1 MKRRNN
7 WGLLLL
13 LGTAAAWLA
22 AGGGAGA
29 PWGRLIPGIAALLLA
44 GGFFFRKR
52 SSLPM
57 ALGGGMLLVWLDASV
72 GLQGLLVLGGALLFL
87 GALALLRRKKGASLT
102 PEDML
107 LGVAFLAMAL
117 HLAYILATPYSL
129 RSNDVSFLGAG
140 EGHLAYMEY
149 LLDHGFRLPDF
160 DPTTVWQFYHPPLH
174 HYLGA
179 FFLKLS
185 LLLGIPLEQGA
196 EQLQFLP
203 LLYSGFLL
211 LFSRRFFR
219 LMGLGGRGLLLA
231 FSLTALH
238 PVWILLSGNLNN
250 DLLSL
255 TLSLGALTQALAWYR
270 GRKTGDLLLSGLF
283 LGLSMAAKA
292 SGALLIPA
300 LGFLLAWAF
309 FREWGKKPWKLL
321 PAYGGFLLISVPIG
335 TAWALYNN
343 IRWGMPL
350 SYVAPQS
357 LASPEYLGGYSLLE
371 RFLPLDPGLFT
382 SPFRILGDPAQ
393 DYSVPLGL
401 LKTALFGEGAFF
413 PPGSLAFW
421 ASAAL
426 FWLQALLALTA
437 FLALVRFL
445 LFKRKGV
452 PGSFRATA
460 GIVAATL
467 MGSFLSFNIQYPFM
481 STYHFRYVALTLI
494 LGALGLGYLLE
505 DLRQGGRRRGGS
517 FLEGAVLA
525 FLLLTLLVYGRLLMV
540 S

>member
-44 GGFFFRKR
+44 GGFFLRKTTL
-52 SSLPM
+52 LPGS
-57 ALGGGMLLVWLDASV
+57 LGGGMLLVWLDAFL

-87 GALALLRRKKGASLT
+87 GALFLLRRKKGSPLT
-102 PEDML
+102 SEDLL
-107 LGVAFLAMAL
+107 LGAAFLAMAL
-117 HLAYILATPYSL
+117 HLAYILTTPYSL

-149 LLDHGFRLPDF
+149 LLNHGFRLPDF

-179 FFLKLS
+179 FFLKLN
-185 LLLGIPLEQGA
+185 LLLGIPLGQGA
-196 EQLQFLP
+196 EHLQFLP

-211 LFSRRFFR
+211 IFSRRFFR
-219 LMGLGGRGLLLA
+219 LLGLHGRGLVLA

-255 TLSLGALTQALAWYR
+255 TLSLGALTQALVWYR
-270 GRKTGDLLLSGLF
+270 GRRTGDLLLSGLF

-300 LGFLLAWAF
+300 LAFLLAWAF

-321 PAYGGFLLISVPIG
+321 PAYGGFLLISVPLG

-421 ASAAL
+421 AAAAL
-426 FWLQALLALTA
+426 FWLQALLAATA
-437 FLALVRFL
+437 FLALICFL
-445 LFKRKGV
+445 LLRRRGV

-460 GIVAATL
+460 GIFGATL
-467 MGSFLSFNIQYPFM
+467 LGSFLSFNLQYPFM
-481 STYHFRYVALTLI
+481 STYHFRYVALTLV

-505 DLRQGGRRRGGS
+505 DFREGGRKKGALL
-517 FLEGAVLA
+517 LEAGILL
-525 FLLLTLLVYGRLLMV
+525 FLLLTLLVYGRLLML